1 MPAIIEDQG
10 TVKKAKYARFFW
22 LILHGIVVIVA
33 AWGFI
38 AFLSV
43 DLYGGE
49 LGFTAFVVFAIAM
62 LALRV
67 MPFEPATP
75 LPAIEGEGTVKPR
88 QYRLPE
94 WSLLVYG
101 AIFSLGCNW
110 ECVFLWFSRRYDP
123 LSAPVVGATALIM
136 ALYAVIAIVVAY
148 LTTKNWRTVVVVFA
162 FAPGALAG
170 IVLRLRLLR

>member
-22 LILHGIVVIVA
+22 TIVRGIVVMVA
-33 AWGFI
+33 AWGLT

-43 DLYGGE
+43 YLYGGE

-75 LPAIEGEGTVKPR
+75 LHAIEGERTAKAT
-88 QYRLPE
+88 QCRLPE
-94 WSLLVYG
+94 WSLLAFGV
-101 AIFSLGCNW
+101 IFGLGCNW
-110 ECVFLWFSRRYDP
+110 EYVFL
-123 LSAPVVGATALIM
+123 
-136 ALYAVIAIVVAY
+136 
-148 LTTKNWRTVVVVFA
+148 
-162 FAPGALAG
+162 
-170 IVLRLRLLR
+170 

>member
-1 MPAIIEDQG
+1 MPAIIQDQG
-10 TVKKAKYARFFW
+10 TVKKAKYARFLWPIFR
-22 LILHGIVVIVA
+22 GIVVLVA

-75 LPAIEGEGTVKPR
+75 LHAIEGERTVKAT

-94 WSLLVYG
+94 WSLLAFGV
-101 AIFSLGCNW
+101 IFGVGCNW

-136 ALYAVIAIVVAY
+136 ALYAAIAIAVAC

-162 FAPGALAG
+162 FVPGALAG
-170 IVLRLRLLR
+170 VVLRLRLLR